1 MATDISA
8 AGPGAPMSPD
18 ELPPKGDAKK
28 TEEELEEEDQEE
40 QNETLLERLWGL
52 MERIP
57 SRAGTTFDLSLFVAQ
72 TLSGFLGH
80 LVGWDNL
87 LHDLVPSC
95 CL

>member
-8 AGPGAPMSPD
+8 ASPGAPMSPD
-18 ELPPKGDAKK
+18 ELPLKGDTKK
-28 TEEELEEEDQEE
+28 TEELEEEDQEE